1 MSCFRILT
9 FFFYAWIGVE
19 SVEVTD
25 DGVNESCTIEE
36 KIKDTDFE
44 REDVLDSDQSSS
56 KLNDSAGYQSEL
68 EGVTPP
74 TCLLQV
80 SGSWFMHEMAQL
92 WLIQNGVMKMII
104 IDHN

>member
-1 MSCFRILT
+1 MSCFRMFIT

-19 SVEVTD
+19 NVEVTD

-44 REDVLDSDQSSS
+44 QEDVLGCDQSSS

-74 TCLLQV
+74 TC
-80 SGSWFMHEMAQL
+80 
-92 WLIQNGVMKMII
+92 
-104 IDHN
+104 

>member
-1 MSCFRILT
+1 M
-9 FFFYAWIGVE
+9 
-19 SVEVTD
+19 EVTD

-44 REDVLDSDQSSS
+44 PEDVLDGDQISS

-80 SGSWFMHEMAQL
+80 SCSWFMHELAQL
-92 WLIQNGVMKMII
+92 LLIQNGNQNGVMKMLV

>member
-1 MSCFRILT
+1 M
-9 FFFYAWIGVE
+9 
-19 SVEVTD
+19 EVTD

-44 REDVLDSDQSSS
+44 HGDQSSS

-80 SGSWFMHEMAQL
+80 SCSWFMHEMAQI
-92 WLIQNGVMKMII
+92 WLIQNGVMKMIVM
-104 IDHN
+104 DHN

>member
-1 MSCFRILT
+1 MFIT

-19 SVEVTD
+19 NVEVTD

-44 REDVLDSDQSSS
+44 QEDVLGCDQSSS

-74 TCLLQV
+74 TC
-80 SGSWFMHEMAQL
+80 
-92 WLIQNGVMKMII
+92 
-104 IDHN
+104 

>member
-1 MSCFRILT
+1 M
-9 FFFYAWIGVE
+9 
-19 SVEVTD
+19 EVTD

-44 REDVLDSDQSSS
+44 QEDVLGCDQSSS

-74 TCLLQV
+74 TC
-80 SGSWFMHEMAQL
+80 
-92 WLIQNGVMKMII
+92 
-104 IDHN
+104 

>member
-25 DGVNESCTIEE
+25 DGVDESCTIEE
-36 KIKDTDFE
+36 KIENTDFE
-44 REDVLDSDQSSS
+44 PEYVLDGDQSLS

-80 SGSWFMHEMAQL
+80 SCYG
-92 WLIQNGVMKMII
+92 
-104 IDHN
+104 